1 MRQEKSIDGPPEEKW
16 PEKTQKTMILTKLF
30 LFNLSTD
37 NVHLAKID
45 EFPPEKVNNISF
57 KTTKKNED

>member
-1 MRQEKSIDGPPEEKW
+1 MRQEKSIDGPPGREVTENTEKSR
-16 PEKTQKTMILTKLF
+16 ILTKLF

-45 EFPPEKVNNISF
+45 EFPPEKVNNNSF
-57 KTTKKNED
+57 KTTQKNED